1 MRLAEAFYG
10 TQIGSDARLSLE
22 HYSVST
28 GQPIDLVSL
37 DVRISGAM
45 VGGTS
50 STVNRKIEDY
60 INNVSIVNAFL
71 SGFKGYTSTTASTN
85 ALGGGSTRVV
95 NTININTTTT

>member
-1 MRLAEAFYG
+1 MASNPHSIDLFRGFNTYTTSNGSMRLAEAFYG

-28 GQPIDLVSL
+28 GQPIDLVAL
-37 DVRISGAM
+37 DVRVSGAM

-50 STVNRKIEDY
+50 STVNRSIEDY

-71 SGFKGYTSTTASTN
+71 SGFK
-85 ALGGGSTRVV
+85 
-95 NTININTTTT
+95 